1 MAVSGELGPSEVLA
15 LMVQPWAA
23 VGLARPEQ
31 LDTLF
36 EQLSDLVRQQAAGLT
51 SEEALRAFRDTWLAR
66 KSGHLTALKDNWLG
80 QAGPA
85 WKRPLG
91 QGLNALR
98 AQVEASLTTATDRLK
113 TAAATR
119 QWDRERADISLPG
132 RPARL
137 GPQHPIR
144 QMTEE
149 IVAIF
154 NRLGFSVGEGP
165 EIESEYYNFEALNVP
180 ASHPARDSHDT
191 LYLADLP
198 GMLLRT
204 HTTSVQIHTWERRP
218 PPLRLVAPGKV
229 YRRDAPDATH
239 SPMFHQVDGVA
250 VDRDLTFGDL
260 KGTLDYFARALFG
273 TSASTR
279 FRPSFFPFTEP
290 SAEMDVSCVCCRQAG
305 CRICKQSG
313 WIEILGCGMI
323 HPAVFEAV
331 HLDAEQWSGFA
342 FGLGVERVAMLRYD
356 VDDIQRFYSGDVR
369 FLDQF
374 RE

>member
-1 MAVSGELGPSEVLA
+1 MAVGGELGPSEVLA
-15 LMVQPWAA
+15 LTGQPWAA
-23 VGLARPEQ
+23 VGVVRPEQ
-31 LDTLF
+31 LTTVF
-36 EQLSDLVRQQAAGLT
+36 EHLAALVRAQERGLT
-51 SEEALRAFRDTWLAR
+51 SEAALRTFRDAWLAR

-80 QAGPA
+80 QAEAA

-98 AQVEASLTTATDRLK
+98 AQVEASL
-113 TAAATR
+113 AAATTRLQTQDAAR
-119 QWDRERADISLPG
+119 QWDRERVDISLPG

-137 GPQHPIR
+137 GPPHPIR
-144 QMTEE
+144 QATED

-180 ASHPARDSHDT
+180 DSHPARDSHDT

-204 HTTSVQIHTWERRP
+204 HTTSVQIHTLERQP

-260 KGTLDYFARALFG
+260 KGTLHHFARDLFG
-273 TSASTR
+273 SSATTR

-290 SAEMDVSCVCCRQAG
+290 SAEMDVSCVFCRQVG
-305 CRICKQSG
+305 CRVCKQSG

-331 HLDAEQWSGFA
+331 HLDPEEWSGFA

-369 FLDQF
+369 FLEQF